1 MREENSS
8 SFPVLHQQF
17 ELVDCFLVLTGNFP
31 KITPFSPR
39 DKETKADKSELFPN
53 CKLPWQVLDDGG
65 KRQLLENAPG
75 RAQKQ

>member
-1 MREENSS
+1 LLFGINWEFPQDSS
-8 SFPVLHQQF
+8 L
-17 ELVDCFLVLTGNFP
+17 
-31 KITPFSPR
+31 ITPFSPR